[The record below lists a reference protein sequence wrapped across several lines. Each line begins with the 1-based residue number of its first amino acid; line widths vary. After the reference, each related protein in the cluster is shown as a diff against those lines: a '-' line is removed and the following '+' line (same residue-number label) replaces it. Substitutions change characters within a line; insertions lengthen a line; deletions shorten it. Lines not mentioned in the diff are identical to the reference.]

1 MPYRCIFL
9 QQQSDGGWENM
20 LEINRREL
28 LRIAAASG
36 FTHWLSGNATAAGP
50 IYLADMHYHLFFG
63 GTYTPEEYPLG
74 LDMAGGQATLV
85 AWSLVSDL
93 LWMGPTAD
101 RHRQKKTPNPGEVYA
116 WFQREMARIKRH
128 VADQGLKIVI
138 NSADVDNAVH
148 GDPHVV
154 LATEGTY
161 FLDEDLSRLAAAYEQ
176 GVRHVQL
183 VHYLKNSVG
192 DYQTEPPTYGGLT
205 EFGKQVIVECNRLG
219 ILIDLAHCTEE
230 AVTQALAIT
239 KAPMIWSH
247 SSIAKIGKPNW
258 SMVVWKAR
266 QLTLPTARKIAQKGG
281 VVGLWALRP
290 DVGPSV
296 VSYADRLA
304 EMADQLGED
313 HVAIG
318 TDSHGM
324 DNEQMLANYAD
335 VRKVIDYWQKTGM
348 KEAHIRKIAIENY
361 ARVLKE
367 AFRLRQPA

>member
-1 MPYRCIFL
+1 
-9 QQQSDGGWENM
+9 M

-28 LRIAAASG
+28 LRIAAASS
-36 FTHWLSGNATAAGP
+36 TVQWLSGNATAAGP

-63 GTYTPEEYPLG
+63 GTYNAQKYPLG
-74 LDMAGGQATLV
+74 PDMAGGQATLV

-101 RHRQKKTPNPGEVYA
+101 RHRQRKIPNPGEVYA

-128 VADQGLKIVI
+128 VADHNLKIVI
-138 NSADVDNAVH
+138 KAADVDNAVH

-161 FLDEDLSRLAAAYEQ
+161 FLDDDLSRLAAVYEQ

-192 DYQTEPPTYGGLT
+192 DYQTEQPAYGGLT
-205 EFGKQVIVECNRLG
+205 EFGKRVIVECNQLG

-230 AVTQALAIT
+230 AVLQALAIT

-247 SSIAKIGKPNW
+247 SSIAKTGKPHW
-258 SMVVWKAR
+258 SMVLWKGR
-266 QLTLPTARKIAQKGG
+266 QLTLPTARKIVQKGG
-281 VVGLWALRP
+281 VVGLWAFRP
-290 DVGPSV
+290 DVGPSP
-296 VSYADRLA
+296 VSYAQRLA

-318 TDSHGM
+318 TDSHGL

-335 VRKVIDYWQKTGM
+335 VRKVIEYWQNTGM
-348 KEAHIRKIAIENY
+348 KETRIRKIAIENY